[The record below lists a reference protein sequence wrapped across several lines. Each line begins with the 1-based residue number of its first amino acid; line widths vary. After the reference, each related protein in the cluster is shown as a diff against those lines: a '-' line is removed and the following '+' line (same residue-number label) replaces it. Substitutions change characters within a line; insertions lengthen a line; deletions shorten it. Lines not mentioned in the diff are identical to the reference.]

1 MIESNFKGDVYVVN
15 PKMDSVQGV
24 KSFRDVKD
32 LPQVDLAILAI
43 AAKFCLSS
51 VEVLANE
58 KGTRGFIILSAGF
71 SEENEQGAILEKK
84 IVEVIDKVGGSLIG
98 PNCVGLLNTNYCGNF
113 TTPIPKLDHKELI
126 LFLVQCNFRIYY

>member
-1 MIESNFKGDVYVVN
+1 MIHEKLLNPKSIVVIGGSDDVYKPGGKVLKNLIESNFKGDVYVVN

-51 VEVLANE
+51 VEVLANV
-58 KGTRGFIILSAGF
+58 KGTRGCIILSAGF
-71 SEENEQGAILEKK
+71 SEENEQGAILE
-84 IVEVIDKVGGSLIG
+84 
-98 PNCVGLLNTNYCGNF
+98 
-113 TTPIPKLDHKELI
+113 
-126 LFLVQCNFRIYY
+126 RR